1 MVTVRIRS
9 RQNFFLR
16 VKMTT
21 AKWTINTGDQQD
33 LLYPAARFNEKRC
46 LLVWGQDVI
55 RATTPVPA
63 CNPAN

>member
-1 MVTVRIRS
+1 
-9 RQNFFLR
+9 
-16 VKMTT
+16 MTT
-21 AKWTINTGDQQD
+21 AKWTISTGDQQD